1 MSKATILRTE
11 GLTKRFG
18 GLITTNRVNFELKE
32 GEIKALIGPNGAG
45 KTTFYNLITGV
56 YKPDEGRITFMDED
70 ITRLPP
76 HEICKKGIART
87 FQITSIFPKL
97 TVYENVRLAA
107 QVGFGRGVSAFR
119 ESSTLKEV
127 NEHVA
132 NILEAVG
139 LAGLRDRVSA
149 EISQGDQRL
158 EEVAIALGSRPKL
171 LLLDEPTAGLSATET
186 WLLVE
191 KIKELYNTGIIKNI
205 IFVEHDLEVVTG
217 LAHNICVLNYGEV
230 VKDGCV
236 DDVCNDPGVQEVYL
250 AGGKVSA
257 TEG

>member
-1 MSKATILRTE
+1 MAAVLRTE
-11 GLTKRFG
+11 GLTKSFG
-18 GLITTNRVNFELKE
+18 GLVATNRVNFELEE

-56 YKPDEGRITFMDED
+56 YTPDGGRILFMGED

-76 HEICKKGIART
+76 HERCRRGIART
-87 FQITSIFPKL
+87 FQVTSIFPKL

-107 QVGFGRGVSAFR
+107 QVGFGRGVSPFR
-119 ESSTLKEV
+119 DASSLKGV

-139 LAGLRDRVSA
+139 LADMRDRVSM

-158 EEVAIALGSRPKL
+158 EEVAIALGSNPKL
-171 LLLDEPTAGLSATET
+171 LLLDEPTAGLSAKET
-186 WLLVE
+186 SFLAE
-191 KIKELYNTGIIKNI
+191 KIKDLYDTGIIRNI

-236 DDVCNDPGVQEVYL
+236 EEVCNDPAVQEVYL
-250 AGGKVSA
+250 AGGKISC
-257 TEG
+257 

>member
-1 MSKATILRTE
+1 MATVLRTE

-18 GLITTNRVNFELKE
+18 GLVTTNNVNFALEE

-56 YKPDEGRITFMDED
+56 YKPDAGKVIFLGED
-70 ITRLPP
+70 ITKLPP
-76 HEICKKGIART
+76 HERCRRGIART
-87 FQITSIFPKL
+87 FQVTSIFPKL

-107 QVGFGRGVSAFR
+107 QVGFGRSVTPFR
-119 ESSTLKEV
+119 DAMSVKDV

-132 NILEAVG
+132 NILEVVG
-139 LAGLRDRVSA
+139 LADMKDRVSTQ
-149 EISQGDQRL
+149 ISQGDQRL
-158 EEVAIALGSRPKL
+158 EEVAIALGSNPKL
-171 LLLDEPTAGLSATET
+171 LLLDELTAGLSAKET
-186 WLLVE
+186 SFLAE
-191 KIKELYNTGIIKNI
+191 KIKELYDTGIIRNI

-230 VKDGCV
+230 VKDGSV
-236 DDVCNDPGVQEVYL
+236 EAVCNDPAVQEVYL

-257 TEG
+257 AEC

>member
-1 MSKATILRTE
+1 MSAATVLRTE
-11 GLTKRFG
+11 DLTKRFG
-18 GLITTNRVNFELKE
+18 GLTTTNRVNFELRE

-56 YKPDEGRITFMDED
+56 YEPDDGRILFMDED

-76 HEICKKGIART
+76 HEICKRGIART

-107 QVGFGRGVSAFR
+107 QVGFGSGVSPFR
-119 ESSTLKEV
+119 DASRLKAV
-127 NEHVA
+127 NGHVA

-139 LAGLRDRVSA
+139 LADLRDRVSA

-158 EEVAIALGSRPKL
+158 EEVAIALGSQPKL
-171 LLLDEPTAGLSATET
+171 LLLDEPTPGLSAKET
-186 WLLVE
+186 WFLVE
-191 KIKELYNTGIIKNI
+191 KIKDLYHTGIIRNI

-217 LAHNICVLNYGEV
+217 LAHTICVLNYGEV

-236 DDVCNDPGVQEVYL
+236 DEVCNDAGVQEVYL
-250 AGGKVSA
+250 AGGKVTCS
-257 TEG
+257 

>member
-1 MSKATILRTE
+1 MATVFRTE

-18 GLITTNRVNFELKE
+18 GLIATNRVNFELKE

-56 YKPDEGRITFMDED
+56 YKPDAGRIIFMDED

-76 HEICKKGIART
+76 HEICKRGIART
-87 FQITSIFPKL
+87 FQVTSIFPKL

-107 QVGFGRGVSAFR
+107 QVGFGNGVSAFR
-119 ESSTLKEV
+119 DASRAKGVSEQVET
-127 NEHVA
+127 
-132 NILEAVG
+132 ILEVVG
-139 LAGLRDRVSA
+139 LADLRDRVSM

-158 EEVAIALGSRPKL
+158 EEVAIALGSHPKL
-171 LLLDEPTAGLSATET
+171 LLLDEPTAGLSAKET
-186 WLLVE
+186 WFLVE
-191 KIKELYNTGIIKNI
+191 KIKYLYDSGIIKNI
-205 IFVEHDLEVVTG
+205 ILVEHDLEVVTD

-236 DDVCNDPGVQEVYL
+236 DEVCNDPGVQEVYL